1 MYTLIQVDGEDLSGS
16 REPNVVVDIGF
27 GDREYYAF
35 TNEYSQLVKVIDKE
49 IILQN
54 DSIEP
59 VTSSGRYYLD
69 EAKVL
74 GIGSSSLDEGHV
86 IADSLGG
93 VSNAYNINPY
103 EYNASLGLNES
114 TGTNTN
120 INETSSPSLVYWT
133 PNGKSYHIT
142 KSCSTLSRSKTILE
156 GTLQESN
163 KSDP

>member
-16 REPNVVVDIGF
+16 REHNVVVDIGF

-74 GIGSSSLDEGHV
+74 WVGSSSLDEGM
-86 IADSLGG
+86 L
-93 VSNAYNINPY
+93 
-103 EYNASLGLNES
+103 
-114 TGTNTN
+114 
-120 INETSSPSLVYWT
+120 
-133 PNGKSYHIT
+133 
-142 KSCSTLSRSKTILE
+142 
-156 GTLQESN
+156 
-163 KSDP
+163 

>member
-16 REPNVVVDIGF
+16 REPNVLVDIGF

-59 VTSSGRYYLD
+59 VTSSGRYYSD

-74 GIGSSSLDEGHV
+74 GVGSSSLDEGHV

-93 VSNAYNINPY
+93 VSDAYNN
-103 EYNASLGLNES
+103 
-114 TGTNTN
+114 
-120 INETSSPSLVYWT
+120 
-133 PNGKSYHIT
+133 
-142 KSCSTLSRSKTILE
+142 LSKYQIIIALRMLLKE
-156 GTLQESN
+156 M
-163 KSDP
+163 